1 MRLPPTTAL
10 ISIAALAPEVRA
22 LAVPPAQAPLPKR
35 DNLDQIVLPG
45 FPHPNPT
52 VSYWQDPPHRIA
64 NLRTTPELP
73 TTDVFDY
80 VIVGSGI
87 SGAAVAFKLL
97 SRDPNLS
104 ILMLE
109 ARTAAG
115 AASGRNGGH
124 CKPGDWKEVKDWVE
138 LYGEDEALRIGK
150 MEQDCVDDVRN
161 FVKTHNVSSGWQ
173 DVETADVYWTKE
185 AFDEAVE
192 IKKFQDELQQRR
204 PNDGPWSNK
213 RTVYAGQAARDYW
226 KWPQILGAVAYTSH
240 TQNPYLTVCALL
252 EQGLEK
258 GLNLQTT
265 TIALSIDQV
274 SNSSEAGA
282 KWEVK
287 TDRGTVQGKQVV
299 LATNS
304 YTNALHAGLAST
316 GFLVPQRNQVA
327 AVHPSKDTSN
337 NTVFRRSHSYPDLHS
352 GNNYIAIRAPGDIGA
367 GDVIVGG
374 STKFSPTRE
383 RNITDDSVINQDIA
397 DDLHGVGRVV
407 FGYENWGETT
417 KVVKDWT
424 GIICNTPDG
433 FPVVGGLPN
442 EEGLW
447 ASACMNGHGMA
458 WAFRS
463 AEALVQ
469 MMAEGETPTWFP
481 KAFDI
486 NRAWNYTA
494 EE

>member
-1 MRLPPTTAL
+1 MLQPVVTAFL
-10 ISIAALAPEVRA
+10 AVAGLAAEARA
-22 LAVPPAQAPLPKR
+22 LAVPSLNVPLAER

-73 TTDVFDY
+73 TSEVFDY
-80 VIVGSGI
+80 VIIGSGI

-97 SRDPNLS
+97 TRDPSLS

-109 ARTAAG
+109 ARTAAS

-138 LYGEDEALRIGK
+138 LYGEDEALKLGK
-150 MEQDCVDDVRN
+150 MEQDCVDDVRD

-173 DVETADVYWTKE
+173 DVETADVYWTKA

-192 IKKFQDELQQRR
+192 IKEFQDELEKRR

-252 EQGLEK
+252 EQSLEK

-265 TIALSIDQV
+265 TLALSMV
-274 SNSSEAGA
+274 KVNNSDAGA

-287 TDRGTVQGKQVV
+287 TDRGNVQGKQVV

-304 YTNALHAGLAST
+304 YTNALHPGLAST
-316 GFLVPQRNQVA
+316 GFLTPQRNQVA
-327 AVHPSKDTSN
+327 ALHPSKDTSN

-367 GDVIVGG
+367 GDVIIGG

-383 RNITDDSVINQDIA
+383 KNITDDSVINPDIA

-407 FGYENWGETT
+407 FGYENWGEETT
-417 KVVKDWT
+417 VVKDWT
-424 GIICNTPDG
+424 GIICLTPDG

-469 MMAEGETPTWFP
+469 MMVEGKYPEWFP
-481 KAFDI
+481 QSFDI
-486 NRAWNYTA
+486 NRAWNQTTKA
-494 EE
+494 